1 MRRAP
6 FVMGATAL
14 GLAAVLSY
22 HSKSP
27 TTSLAL
33 PAKQA
38 QGASG
43 GSRGSAGG
51 RPPSS
56 GTGSPAS
63 GTTTT
68 PSTTTPSTTTPS
80 TTTPSTTT
88 PSTTTPSTTVPVSQ
102 VRTATGQSEQY
113 GYGVLAVTVT
123 VTGTRITD
131 VTLAQLQTAEQYSQQ
146 LAAQVIPTLRSEV
159 LAAQT
164 SRINGVSGATYTS
177 EAYAMSIQSALDKLH
192 VA

>member
-27 TTSLAL
+27 TTSLVL

-43 GSRGSAGG
+43 GSRGSTGG

-68 PSTTTPSTTTPS
+68 PSATTPS

-146 LAAQVIPTLRSEV
+146 LAAQVVPTLRSEV

-177 EAYAMSIQSALDKLH
+177 EAYATSIQSALDKLH

>member
-1 MRRAP
+1 
-6 FVMGATAL
+6 
-14 GLAAVLSY
+14 
-22 HSKSP
+22 
-27 TTSLAL
+27 
-33 PAKQA
+33 
-38 QGASG
+38 
-43 GSRGSAGG
+43 
-51 RPPSS
+51 
-56 GTGSPAS
+56 
-63 GTTTT
+63 
-68 PSTTTPSTTTPS
+68 
-80 TTTPSTTT
+80 
-88 PSTTTPSTTVPVSQ
+88 VPVSQ